1 VLVHRLS
8 FLSEKLLAAVGRALT
23 HVKVARAATHNM
35 KASFQPEA
43 TVANIARYNPFEDF
57 FSDFGKGFWVRPFAF
72 PEETELKMK
81 IDVKEDE
88 KSFTVKAD
96 IPGVKKE
103 DIQIDV
109 DGDRVSLRSEA
120 KQEKE
125 EKKGEKV
132 VYSERTYGMVS
143 RSFTL
148 PADVDAKDAKA
159 EYKDGVLSL
168 TLSKKPGGAA
178 KRIPIA

>member
-1 VLVHRLS
+1 
-8 FLSEKLLAAVGRALT
+8 
-23 HVKVARAATHNM
+23 M
-35 KASFQPEA
+35 
-43 TVANIARYNPFEDF
+43 ANITRYDPFEDF
-57 FSDFGKGFWVRPFAF
+57 FKDFGKGFWMRPVAF
-72 PEETELKMK
+72 PAETEVKMK

-103 DIQIDV
+103 DIQIDI
-109 DGDRVSLRSEA
+109 DDDRISLRAEV

-132 VYSERTYGMVS
+132 VYSERSYGMAS

-148 PADVDAKDAKA
+148 PVEVDAKTAKA
-159 EYKDGVLSL
+159 EYKDGVLNL
-168 TLSKKPGGAA
+168 TLPKKSNGSA
-178 KRIPIA
+178 KRVTVT